1 MEEEGKGTWGR
12 QTGPSLF
19 VKPVKPLFVEPLSV
33 KPVKPLFVEPLPVK
47 PVKPLFVELLEPL
60 LIPDFGKGL

>member
-19 VKPVKPLFVEPLSV
+19 VKPVKPLFVEPL
-33 KPVKPLFVEPLPVK
+33 PVK
-47 PVKPLFVELLEPL
+47 PVKPLFVELVEPL
-60 LIPDFGKGL
+60 LIPDFGKRP